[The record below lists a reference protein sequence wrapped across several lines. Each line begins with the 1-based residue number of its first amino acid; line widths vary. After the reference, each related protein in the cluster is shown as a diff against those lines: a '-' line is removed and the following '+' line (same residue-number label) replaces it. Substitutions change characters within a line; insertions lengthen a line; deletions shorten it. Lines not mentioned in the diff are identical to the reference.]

1 MEKHKILLQLLRNS
15 LAKFLKTLKNSWG
28 PLAITRDGSWDVSL
42 FFLLYLYLYVDVLF
56 THLLPFLFFRVCV
69 AYKQPLLYN
78 LAVTREIV
86 KLVYIR
92 ESLQPP
98 SLSTIRS
105 AYSSLWS
112 QINTP
117 GFIRATIK
125 SGEIFRVGVYGA
137 QAYGIFK
144 VRFLSFYFVAFN
156 KKSHFLKYQIGE
168 ILGRRS
174 LVGYDLH

>member
-1 MEKHKILLQLLRNS
+1 ML
-15 LAKFLKTLKNSWG
+15 
-28 PLAITRDGSWDVSL
+28 
-42 FFLLYLYLYVDVLF
+42 
-56 THLLPFLFFRVCV
+56 THSSPLFFRVGV

-78 LAVTREIV
+78 LAVTREII
-86 KLVYIR
+86 KQIYIR

-98 SLSTIRS
+98 NLSTIRS

-117 GFIRATIK
+117 GLMRNLFK
-125 SGEIFRVGVYGA
+125 NGEVGRIGVYGL
-137 QAYGIFK
+137 QAYGLFK
-144 VRFLSFYFVAFN
+144 VRFVSFFFFFLVVFN
-156 KKSHFLKYQIGE
+156 KSSPPPFFFGIFQIGE